1 MVDAAIPL
9 ASSATPA
16 VSGTETEVSVGSVGT
31 TGAMLSAAAA
41 PGVVGTL
48 LLTLGGAA
56 LPVVSGTPEP
66 GAVQDV
72 SATVAKVSAATSNRR
87 AATSASTSPSDP
99 LDPTA
104 FHHVGGSEVNR

>member
-31 TGAMLSAAAA
+31 TGAMLSAEVAQV
-41 PGVVGTL
+41 VVGAA

-56 LPVVSGTPEP
+56 LPVVSAKPEP
-66 GAVQDV
+66 
-72 SATVAKVSAATSNRR
+72 
-87 AATSASTSPSDP
+87 DP
-99 LDPTA
+99 VPAMLT
-104 FHHVGGSEVNR
+104 GR